1 MPEKE
6 KKSSAVGK
14 WMAGIAS
21 TVITAVVIWWLT
33 NPSAGLLTPATPTPL
48 PPTPTSSPPA
58 PAPTPPHAPLIENT
72 FGVPLFD
79 ERQQL
84 ISIQPG
90 EQVHLK
96 VMDIW
101 SAPQGAMPSCA
112 DGFMALT
119 WTVREPYPTG
129 GEDLQLHSLIP
140 RGGGRTE
147 MIASGAQGAVTLGY
161 CDEIFLLNTGLRE
174 YIVEIR
180 YASGIY

>member
-1 MPEKE
+1 MERILL
-6 KKSSAVGK
+6 ATL
-14 WMAGIAS
+14 AI
-21 TVITAVVIWWLT
+21 
-33 NPSAGLLTPATPTPL
+33 LLTACTARQTAPL
-48 PPTPTSSPPA
+48 PPTPT
-58 PAPTPPHAPLIENT
+58 PPHAPDIENT

-119 WTVREPYPTG
+119 WIVRDPYPAG
-129 GEDLQLHSLIP
+129 RDDLQILSLIP

-147 MIASGAQGAVTLGY
+147 MIASGAQGSVALSY
-161 CDEIFLLNTGLRE
+161 CDEIFLFNTSLQE